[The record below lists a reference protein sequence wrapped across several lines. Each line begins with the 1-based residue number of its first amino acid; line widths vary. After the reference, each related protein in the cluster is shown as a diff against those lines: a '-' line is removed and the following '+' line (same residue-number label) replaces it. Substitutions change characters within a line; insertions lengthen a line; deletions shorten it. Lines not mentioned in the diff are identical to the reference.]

1 MLKRALLIVA
11 AVCLLT
17 SIGGGVWVR
26 QQLRASLPQ
35 LEGDRQVGGLSAPVE
50 IARDGLG
57 IPTIHGAT
65 RADVARAT
73 GFLHAQDRF
82 FQMDLQR
89 RRAAG
94 ELAELVGGRAA
105 DADRE
110 IRIHRFR
117 AIARRAVD
125 LLAPGD
131 RAVLGAYVAGVNTGL
146 QALGARPF
154 EYFLLRQDPRPWREE
169 DSLLV
174 VLSMFATLQDAD
186 GSYESTVGTMHDLL
200 PKEMFDFLT
209 PRGTEWDSPIVG
221 EGFSTPP
228 IPSAQV
234 YDLRARRGGKP
245 TLIFSARAPVEIGD
259 PGSGPSGSGATSA
272 WPGTRARADRE
283 AGAVGSNNFAV
294 AGRLTGNGG
303 AIVAND
309 MHLAI
314 RVPNT
319 WYRAAFEWPDTRA
332 AGENHRVIGVTL
344 PGVPA
349 MVVGSNTRVAWGF
362 TNTYGDWGDLV
373 VLEIDPADAHRYRTP
388 DGFRPFD
395 AYDEVI
401 HVAGEPDQRTHI
413 DWTIWGPVLGPDHLG
428 RLRAYRWV
436 AHSAEM
442 LAATV
447 TPLEAAG
454 TIEEAFDEAN
464 GAGAPGQN
472 VVVADRTGR
481 IGWTVY
487 GSIPRR
493 VGLDGAL
500 PLSWADGARGWRGWR
515 DDREYPRVADP
526 PGGRLWTANARVVD
540 GDGLAAIGDGSFE
553 VGSRARIIRDRLLAR
568 EQFTPKVLL
577 DIQLDTSAEFLKRWR
592 DLALRTLTPQA
603 IAGDPQ
609 RARFR
614 DIVEHDW
621 SGHAV
626 PESAGYRLTRAFRE
640 RTSQWVFAF
649 VLAECYEADDRFDYT
664 AERKREGP
672 LWRMVTGQ
680 PLHLLDPRFQSWDA
694 MLVAAIDRVIADTTR
709 RWPGDLAKRTWAEAN
724 VTAYQHPLSAALP
737 FVGRWLDM
745 PPRAVPGDLYT
756 PRVAW
761 GPTGASERMVVSPGH
776 EQDGIMEMPTGQ
788 SGHPLSPHYS
798 DSHEAWVRG
807 DPTPF
812 LPGATI
818 HVLRLAP

>member
-1 MLKRALLIVA
+1 MLKRALLICVSLS
-11 AVCLLT
+11 LLT
-17 SIGGGVWVR
+17 AVGGGVWIR
-26 QQLRASLPQ
+26 QQLHASLPQ
-35 LEGDRQVGGLSAPVE
+35 LEGTRRIGGLSAAVS

-82 FQMDLQR
+82 FQMDLLR
-89 RRAAG
+89 RRSAG

-154 EYFLLRQDPRPWREE
+154 EYFLLRQDPQPWREE

-174 VLSMFATLQDAD
+174 VLSMFATLQDSD
-186 GSYESTVGTMHDLL
+186 GSYESTLGTMHDLL
-200 PKEMFDFLT
+200 PREAFEFLT
-209 PRGTEWDSPIVG
+209 PRGTEWDSPVVG

-228 IPSAQV
+228 IPSAHI
-234 YDLRARRGGKP
+234 YDLRTRRSGKP
-245 TLIFSARAPVEIGD
+245 TLIFAAPSPLVSRDLGTGASDSWSATGQ
-259 PGSGPSGSGATSA
+259 
-272 WPGTRARADRE
+272 RADRE
-283 AGAVGSNNFAV
+283 AGALGSNSFAV

-309 MHLAI
+309 MHLPI

-319 WYRAAFEWPDTRA
+319 WYRAALEWPDPHT
-332 AGENHRVIGVTL
+332 AGEMHRVIGVTL

-349 MVVGSNTRVAWGF
+349 MVVGSNTHLAWGF
-362 TNTYGDWGDLV
+362 TNTYGDWSDLTI
-373 VLEIDPADAHRYRTP
+373 LELDPADARRYRTP
-388 DGFRPFD
+388 DGFRPFE
-395 AYDEVI
+395 AYDGVI
-401 HVAGEPDQRTHI
+401 HVAGEPDQHTHV

-428 RLRAYRWV
+428 RPRAYRWV

-442 LAATV
+442 LAASL
-447 TPLEAAG
+447 TPMESAR

-464 GAGAPGQN
+464 GAGTPAQN
-472 VVVADRTGR
+472 LVVADRTGR
-481 IGWTVY
+481 IGWTIY

-500 PLSWADGARGWRGWR
+500 PLSWADGTRGWRGWL
-515 DDREYPRVADP
+515 DDREYPRIVDP
-526 PGGRLWTANARVVD
+526 LGGRLWTANARVVD
-540 GDGLAAIGDGSFE
+540 GDMLAAIGDGSFE
-553 VGSRARIIRDRLLAR
+553 VGSRARIIRDYLLAR
-568 EQFTPKVLL
+568 EQFTPKDLL
-577 DIQLDTSAEFLKRWR
+577 DIQLDTSAAFLKRWR
-592 DLALRTLTPQA
+592 DLVLRTLTPQA
-603 IAGDPQ
+603 VASDPK

-614 DIVEHDW
+614 DIVERDW
-621 SGHAV
+621 PGHAA

-649 VLAECYEADDRFDYT
+649 ALAECYEADDRFDYT
-664 AERKREGP
+664 TERKREGP

-680 PLHLLDPRFQSWDA
+680 PLHLLDPRFPSWDA
-694 MLVAAIDRVIADTTR
+694 LLVAAIDRVVADTTR
-709 RWPGDLAKRTWAEAN
+709 RWPGDLANRTWAEVN
-724 VTAYQHPLSAALP
+724 VTAYRHPLSAALP

-745 PPRAVPGDLYT
+745 PPRAMPGDLYT

-798 DSHEAWVRG
+798 DSHESWVRG
-807 DPTPF
+807 DATPF
-812 LPGATI
+812 LPGATV
-818 HVLRLAP
+818 HRLRLLP